1 MGRSS
6 EVSSSARGAALR
18 AIKDRLIVQLR
29 GRLES
34 NDLRALVGGGIVFP
48 SHGLI
53 SPRLSR
59 WVSLI
64 LAPTDLVPLVELLK
78 AEGWVIATGHR
89 FLSPLPSAVTR
100 LSHADWEVRI
110 DLHSIIPGFFADP
123 EVTFEVLWESRS
135 TIEIGGVAV
144 AALDKIGTVMFAAH
158 DRLAGDRT
166 RPNPDSSLEYFLK
179 QFRRALC
186 ARECRELET
195 RVRTVGGGQELR
207 SLLEGLGL
215 DPGPIVLPSDEYT
228 MVRLHLT
235 RATMADCCLLG
246 VLELP
251 GDQRWAV
258 IRHKVKWTPGGVARA
273 TRAAFGSFVRIR
285 TAPQRL
291 ERAL

>member
-18 AIKDRLIVQLR
+18 AIKDRLIVHLC
-29 GRLES
+29 GRLAEHE
-34 NDLRALVGGGIVFP
+34 LRALVAGGIVFP
-48 SHGLI
+48 AHGLI

-59 WVSLI
+59 SVSLI
-64 LAPTDLVPLVELLK
+64 IAPTDLAPFIGTLE
-78 AEGWVIATGHR
+78 ATGWVVDHGHR
-89 FLSPLPSAVTR
+89 FLAPLPSAVTH
-100 LSHADWEVRI
+100 LSHDEWETGI
-110 DLHSIIPGFFADP
+110 NLHSIIPGFFVDP
-123 EVTFEVLWESRS
+123 EMTFEVLWENRS
-135 TIEIGGVAV
+135 VIEIGGVAV
-144 AALDKIGTVMFAAH
+144 SALDKLSTVIFAAH

-166 RPNPDSSLEYFLK
+166 RPNLDSNLEYFLK
-179 QFRRALC
+179 QFRRALS
-186 ARECRELET
+186 ARECRNLED
-195 RVRTVGGGQELR
+195 RVRMVGGGQELR

-228 MVRLHLT
+228 MARLHLA

-251 GDQRWAV
+251 ANRRWAV
-258 IRHKVKWTPGGVARA
+258 IRHKVKWTPAGVAKA
-273 TRAAFGSFVRIR
+273 MRAAVISFVHIR